1 MIAAIVAHIVEFARR
16 RAVFVMAACLVLA
29 AAAAVYAATHLTVDT
44 DIERMLPSNVAWRQ
58 NERALDDAFPQNN
71 NLLVAV
77 IDGRTPD
84 LAEKAAGELAEKMHG
99 EPRFFTH
106 VRQPDGGPF
115 FDRNGLLFLSTDEL
129 EKVSQQLI
137 AAQPLIGSLAHDPSL
152 RGLFDALATFVS
164 GAGADSTAAAQLD
177 PTLAMI
183 GNVVQGIV
191 DGKPQSLSWT
201 ELMTGRKADARDLR
215 RFIVTRPVLDFSG
228 LEPGAAASAEIRRLA
243 TDLGINVENGA
254 RLRLTGPVA
263 LDDEQFA
270 TLREGALRSTVLSV
284 VMVCVIL
291 FVALR
296 SVKLVGA
303 IIVTLAAGFMLT
315 AGFAALAIGS
325 LNLLSIAFGVLFIG
339 LAVDFS
345 IQFSIRYR
353 DQRYRLGAFPAALRG
368 TALTIGPS
376 LVLAAGATAIGFL
389 SFVPT
394 RYTGIQALGWIAGT
408 GMLIAIALNFLLL
421 PALLTLLRPRGE
433 PEAIGFR
440 RAAPLDLWLLERRF
454 WVIGAAVLLAAGSIA
469 LLPYVTFDFD
479 PLNLKNP
486 KTESVSTARDLMNDP
501 MTSPYTAEILTPS
514 LEEAK
519 DLAERLGQLPEV
531 AQVVTAAS
539 FIPEDQDKKLPIIDD
554 LALLL
559 GPSLN
564 DPQPLPPPSD
574 DKVLKA
580 MKACADKL
588 QSTAKPDSPGAR
600 LAAALQ
606 AAAAR
611 GPAIVP
617 PLREALLAGLLRR
630 LHGLRQMTKAKP
642 LTLASLPSE
651 LRDGWITPDSRA
663 RIEVFPRGD
672 ARDHRVLEE
681 FIAAVHRVAP
691 DATGTPVTIQEAGRL
706 ISKAFVDAG
715 IVGIAAITILLGVVL
730 RRLREMLM
738 VMAPLL
744 LAALLTL
751 AVTVIIGRPLNYAN
765 IIALPLLLGIGV
777 AFDIYFVMNWR
788 AGLTN
793 HLQSST
799 ARAVLF
805 SALTTLS
812 AFGSLAL
819 SNDPG
824 TAGMGE
830 LLTISLA
837 CTLFCTFIILPA
849 LLGRA
854 RTAPAEADEREA
866 AG

>member
-1 MIAAIVAHIVEFARR
+1 VIAAIVARIVEFARR
-16 RAVFVMAACLVLA
+16 NAVLVMVACLVLA
-29 AAAAVYAATHLTVDT
+29 AAAAVYAAGHLAVDT

-58 NERALDDAFPQNN
+58 NERALDEAFPQNN

-77 IDGRTPD
+77 IDARTPD
-84 LAEKAAGELAEKMHG
+84 LAEQAAAELADKMRA
-99 EPRFFTH
+99 EPQLFTH

-115 FDRNGLLFLSTDEL
+115 FDRNGLLYLSPEEL
-129 EKVSQQLI
+129 DKVAQQLI

-164 GAGADSTAAAQLD
+164 GAGTDTEKVAQLD
-177 PTLAMI
+177 PTLTMI
-183 GNVVQGIV
+183 GNVVQRII
-191 DGKPQSLSWT
+191 DGKRASLSWT
-201 ELMTGRKADARDLR
+201 EMMTGRKPNARDLR
-215 RFIVTRPVLDFSG
+215 RFVMTRPVLDFSG
-228 LEPGAAASAEIRRLA
+228 LESGATARTEIRRLA
-243 TDLGINVENGA
+243 SELGFSSESGV
-254 RLRLTGPVA
+254 RLRLTGSVA

-284 VMVCVIL
+284 VMVCAIL
-291 FVALR
+291 FIALR

-325 LNLLSIAFGVLFIG
+325 LNLISIAFGVLFIG

-345 IQFSIRYR
+345 IQFSVRYR
-353 DQRYRLGAFPAALRG
+353 DQRHRLGTFPAALRG

-394 RYTGIQALGWIAGT
+394 RYTGIQALGWIAGG

-421 PALLTLLRPRGE
+421 PALLAIVRPRGE

-440 RAAPLDLWLLERRF
+440 RAAPLDRWLIERRQ
-454 WVIGAAVLLAAGSIA
+454 WVIGGAALLAAVSIA
-469 LLPYVTFDFD
+469 LLPQIAFDFD

-486 KTESVSTARDLMNDP
+486 NSESVSTARDLMKDP
-501 MTSPYTAEILTPS
+501 MTTPYTAEILAAS
-514 LEEAK
+514 LDDAK
-519 DLAERLGQLPEV
+519 ALAERVGELPEV

-539 FIPEDQDKKLPIIDD
+539 FIPEEQDKKLPIIED

-574 DKVLKA
+574 EAVLKA
-580 MKACADKL
+580 MRACGNAMEKIG
-588 QSTAKPDSPGAR
+588 KPGSPAAR
-600 LAAALQ
+600 LGAALHG
-606 AAAAR
+606 AATR
-611 GPAIVP
+611 GAPIVA
-617 PLREALLAGLLRR
+617 PLRAALLAGLLRR
-630 LHGLRQMTKAKP
+630 LDGLREMTQAKA
-642 LTLASLPSE
+642 LTLESLPPE
-651 LRDGWITPDSRA
+651 LRNGWIAADGRA
-663 RIEVFPRGD
+663 RIEVFPKGD
-672 ARDHRVLEE
+672 ARDNRVLER
-681 FIAAVHRVAP
+681 FVAAVHSVAP

-706 ISKAFVDAG
+706 ISRAFVDAG
-715 IVGIAAITILLGVVL
+715 VVGVAAITILLCAVL
-730 RRLREMLM
+730 RRLREVMM
-738 VMAPLL
+738 VLGPLL

-751 AVTVIIGRPLNYAN
+751 AVTVVIGMPLNYAN

-788 AGLTN
+788 AGQIY

-812 AFGSLAL
+812 AFGSLGL

-824 TAGMGE
+824 TAEMGI
-830 LLTISLA
+830 LLTISLV
-837 CTLFCTFIILPA
+837 CTLFCTFIVLPA
-849 LLGRA
+849 LLGPA
-854 RTAPAEADEREA
+854 RVAAAEEHREA

>member
-1 MIAAIVAHIVEFARR
+1 MIAAIVARIVEFARR
-16 RAVFVMAACLVLA
+16 NAVLVMVACLVLA
-29 AAAAVYAATHLTVDT
+29 AAAAVYAAGHLAVDT

-58 NERALDDAFPQNN
+58 NERALDEAFPQNN

-77 IDGRTPD
+77 IDARTPD
-84 LAEKAAGELAEKMHG
+84 LAEQAAAELADKMRA
-99 EPRFFTH
+99 EPQLFTH

-115 FDRNGLLFLSTDEL
+115 FDRNGLLYLSPEEL
-129 EKVSQQLI
+129 DKVAQQLI

-164 GAGADSTAAAQLD
+164 GAGTDTEKVAQLD
-177 PTLAMI
+177 PTLTMI
-183 GNVVQGIV
+183 GNVVQRII
-191 DGKPQSLSWT
+191 DGKRASLSWT
-201 ELMTGRKADARDLR
+201 EMMTGRKPNARDLR
-215 RFIVTRPVLDFSG
+215 RFVMTRPVLDFSG
-228 LEPGAAASAEIRRLA
+228 LEPGATARTEIRRLA
-243 TDLGINVENGA
+243 SELGFSSESGV
-254 RLRLTGPVA
+254 RLRLTGSVA

-284 VMVCVIL
+284 VMVCAIL
-291 FVALR
+291 FIALR

-325 LNLLSIAFGVLFIG
+325 LNLISIAFGVLFIG

-345 IQFSIRYR
+345 IQFSVRYR
-353 DQRYRLGAFPAALRG
+353 DQRHRLGTFPAALRG

-394 RYTGIQALGWIAGT
+394 RYTGIQALGWIAGG

-421 PALLTLLRPRGE
+421 PALLAIVRPRGE

-440 RAAPLDLWLLERRF
+440 LAAPLDRWLIERRQ
-454 WVIGAAVLLAAGSIA
+454 WVIGGAALLAAVSIA
-469 LLPYVTFDFD
+469 LLPQIAFDFD

-486 KTESVSTARDLMNDP
+486 NSESVSTARDLMKDP
-501 MTSPYTAEILTPS
+501 MTTPYTAEILAPS
-514 LEEAK
+514 LDDAK
-519 DLAERLGQLPEV
+519 ALAERVGELPEV

-539 FIPEDQDKKLPIIDD
+539 FIPEEQDKKLPIIED

-574 DKVLKA
+574 EAVLKA
-580 MKACADKL
+580 MRACGNAMEKIG
-588 QSTAKPDSPGAR
+588 KPGSPAAR
-600 LAAALQ
+600 LGAALHG
-606 AAAAR
+606 AATR
-611 GPAIVP
+611 GAPIVA
-617 PLREALLAGLLRR
+617 PLRAALLAGLLRR
-630 LHGLRQMTKAKP
+630 LDGLREMTQAKA
-642 LTLASLPSE
+642 LTLESLPPE
-651 LRDGWITPDSRA
+651 LRNGWIAADGRA
-663 RIEVFPRGD
+663 RIEVFPKGD
-672 ARDHRVLEE
+672 ARDNRVLER
-681 FIAAVHRVAP
+681 FVAAVHSAAP

-706 ISKAFVDAG
+706 ISRAFVDAG
-715 IVGIAAITILLGVVL
+715 LVGVAAITILLCAVL
-730 RRLREMLM
+730 RRLREVMM
-738 VMAPLL
+738 VLGPLL

-751 AVTVIIGRPLNYAN
+751 AVTVVIGMPLNYAN

-788 AGLTN
+788 AGQIY

-812 AFGSLAL
+812 AFGSLGL

-824 TAGMGE
+824 TAEMGI
-830 LLTISLA
+830 LLTISLV
-837 CTLFCTFIILPA
+837 CTLFCTFIVLPA
-849 LLGRA
+849 LLGPA
-854 RTAPAEADEREA
+854 RVAAAEEHREA

>member
-1 MIAAIVAHIVEFARR
+1 MIAAIVARIVEFARR
-16 RAVFVMAACLVLA
+16 NAVLVMIACLVLA
-29 AAAAVYAATHLTVDT
+29 AAAAVYAAGHLAVDT

-58 NERALDDAFPQNN
+58 NERALDEAFPQNN

-77 IDGRTPD
+77 IDARTPD
-84 LAEKAAGELAEKMHG
+84 LAEQAAAELADKMRA
-99 EPRFFTH
+99 EQQLFTH

-115 FDRNGLLFLSTDEL
+115 FDRNGLLYLSPEEL
-129 EKVSQQLI
+129 DKVAQQLI

-164 GAGADSTAAAQLD
+164 GAGTDTEKVAQLD
-177 PTLAMI
+177 PTLTMI
-183 GNVVQGIV
+183 GNVVQRII
-191 DGKPQSLSWT
+191 DGKRASLSWT
-201 ELMTGRKADARDLR
+201 EMMTGRKPNARDLR
-215 RFIVTRPVLDFSG
+215 RFVMTRPVLDFSG
-228 LEPGAAASAEIRRLA
+228 LESGATARTEIRRLA
-243 TDLGINVENGA
+243 SELGFSSESGV

-284 VMVCVIL
+284 VMVCAIL
-291 FVALR
+291 FIALR

-325 LNLLSIAFGVLFIG
+325 LNLISIAFGVLFIG

-345 IQFSIRYR
+345 IQFSVRYR
-353 DQRYRLGAFPAALRG
+353 DQRHRLGTFPAALRG

-394 RYTGIQALGWIAGT
+394 RYTGIQALGWIAGG

-421 PALLTLLRPRGE
+421 PALLAIVRPRGE

-440 RAAPLDLWLLERRF
+440 LAAPLDRWLIERRQ
-454 WVIGAAVLLAAGSIA
+454 WVIGGAALLAAVSIA
-469 LLPYVTFDFD
+469 LLPQIAFDFD

-486 KTESVSTARDLMNDP
+486 NSESVSTARDLMKDP
-501 MTSPYTAEILTPS
+501 MTTPYTAEILAPS
-514 LEEAK
+514 LDDAK
-519 DLAERLGQLPEV
+519 ALAERVGELPEV

-539 FIPEDQDKKLPIIDD
+539 FIPEEQDKKLPIIED

-574 DKVLKA
+574 EAVLKA
-580 MKACADKL
+580 MRACGNAMEKIG
-588 QSTAKPDSPGAR
+588 KPGSPAAR
-600 LAAALQ
+600 LGAALHG
-606 AAAAR
+606 AATR
-611 GPAIVP
+611 GAPIVA
-617 PLREALLAGLLRR
+617 PLRAALLAGLLRR
-630 LHGLRQMTKAKP
+630 LDGLREMTQAKA
-642 LTLASLPSE
+642 LTLESLPPE
-651 LRDGWITPDSRA
+651 LRNGWIAAGGRA
-663 RIEVFPRGD
+663 RIEVFPKGD
-672 ARDHRVLEE
+672 ARDNRVLER
-681 FIAAVHRVAP
+681 FVAAVHSVAP

-706 ISKAFVDAG
+706 ISRAFVDAG
-715 IVGIAAITILLGVVL
+715 LVGVAAITILLCAVL
-730 RRLREMLM
+730 RRLREVMM
-738 VMAPLL
+738 VLGPLL

-751 AVTVIIGRPLNYAN
+751 AVTVVIGMPLNYAN

-788 AGLTN
+788 AGQIY

-812 AFGSLAL
+812 AFGSLGL

-824 TAGMGE
+824 TAEMGI
-830 LLTISLA
+830 LLTISLV
-837 CTLFCTFIILPA
+837 CTLFCTFIVLPA
-849 LLGRA
+849 LLGPA
-854 RTAPAEADEREA
+854 RIAAAEEHREA

>member
-1 MIAAIVAHIVEFARR
+1 VIAAIVARIVEFARR
-16 RAVFVMAACLVLA
+16 NAVLVMIACLVLA
-29 AAAAVYAATHLTVDT
+29 AAAAVYAAGHLAVDT

-58 NERALDDAFPQNN
+58 NERALDEAFPQNN

-77 IDGRTPD
+77 IDARTPD
-84 LAEKAAGELAEKMHG
+84 LAEQAAAELADKMRA
-99 EPRFFTH
+99 EPQLFTH

-115 FDRNGLLFLSTDEL
+115 FDRNGLLYLSPEEL
-129 EKVSQQLI
+129 DKVAQQLI

-164 GAGADSTAAAQLD
+164 GAGTDTEKVAQLD
-177 PTLAMI
+177 PTLTMI
-183 GNVVQGIV
+183 GNVVQRII
-191 DGKPQSLSWT
+191 DGKRASLSWT
-201 ELMTGRKADARDLR
+201 EMMTGRKPNARDLR
-215 RFIVTRPVLDFSG
+215 RFVMTRPVLDFSG
-228 LEPGAAASAEIRRLA
+228 LESGATARTEIRRLA
-243 TDLGINVENGA
+243 SELGFSSESGV
-254 RLRLTGPVA
+254 RLRLTGSVA

-284 VMVCVIL
+284 VMVCAIL
-291 FVALR
+291 FIALR

-325 LNLLSIAFGVLFIG
+325 LNLISIAFGVLFIG

-345 IQFSIRYR
+345 IQFSVRYR
-353 DQRYRLGAFPAALRG
+353 DQRHRLGTFPAALRG

-394 RYTGIQALGWIAGT
+394 RYTGIQALGWIAGG

-421 PALLTLLRPRGE
+421 PALLAIVRPRGE

-440 RAAPLDLWLLERRF
+440 RAAPLDRWLIERRQ
-454 WVIGAAVLLAAGSIA
+454 WVIGGAALLAAVSIA
-469 LLPYVTFDFD
+469 LLPQIAFDFD

-486 KTESVSTARDLMNDP
+486 NSESVSTARDLMKDP
-501 MTSPYTAEILTPS
+501 MTTPYTAEILAPS
-514 LEEAK
+514 LDDAK
-519 DLAERLGQLPEV
+519 ALAERVGELPEV

-539 FIPEDQDKKLPIIDD
+539 FIPEEQDKKLPIIED

-574 DKVLKA
+574 EAVLKA
-580 MKACADKL
+580 MRACGNAMEKIG
-588 QSTAKPDSPGAR
+588 KPGSPAAR
-600 LAAALQ
+600 LGAALHG
-606 AAAAR
+606 AATR
-611 GPAIVP
+611 GAPIVA
-617 PLREALLAGLLRR
+617 PLRAALLAGLLRR
-630 LHGLRQMTKAKP
+630 LDGLREMTQAKA
-642 LTLASLPSE
+642 LTLESLPPE
-651 LRDGWITPDSRA
+651 LRNGWIAADGRA
-663 RIEVFPRGD
+663 RIEVFPKGD
-672 ARDHRVLEE
+672 ARDNRVLER
-681 FIAAVHRVAP
+681 FVAAVHSVAP

-706 ISKAFVDAG
+706 ISRAFVDAG
-715 IVGIAAITILLGVVL
+715 LVGVAAITILLCAVL
-730 RRLREMLM
+730 RRLREVMM
-738 VMAPLL
+738 VLGPLL

-751 AVTVIIGRPLNYAN
+751 AVTVVIGMPLNYAN

-788 AGLTN
+788 AGQIY

-812 AFGSLAL
+812 AFGSLGL

-824 TAGMGE
+824 TAEMGI
-830 LLTISLA
+830 LLTISLV
-837 CTLFCTFIILPA
+837 CTLFCTFIVLPA
-849 LLGRA
+849 LLGPA
-854 RTAPAEADEREA
+854 RVAAAEEHREA

>member
-1 MIAAIVAHIVEFARR
+1 VIAAIVARIVEFARR
-16 RAVFVMAACLVLA
+16 NAVLVMIACLVLA
-29 AAAAVYAATHLTVDT
+29 AAAAVYAAGHLAVDT

-58 NERALDDAFPQNN
+58 NERALDEAFPQNN

-77 IDGRTPD
+77 IDARTPD
-84 LAEKAAGELAEKMHG
+84 LAEQAAAELANKMRA
-99 EPRFFTH
+99 EPQLFTH

-115 FDRNGLLFLSTDEL
+115 FDRNGLLYLSPEEL
-129 EKVSQQLI
+129 DKVAQQLI

-164 GAGADSTAAAQLD
+164 GAGTDTEKVAQLD
-177 PTLAMI
+177 PTLTMI
-183 GNVVQGIV
+183 GNVVQRII
-191 DGKPQSLSWT
+191 DGKRASLSWT
-201 ELMTGRKADARDLR
+201 EMMTGRKPNARDLR
-215 RFIVTRPVLDFSG
+215 RFVMTRPVLDFSG
-228 LEPGAAASAEIRRLA
+228 LESGATARTEIRRLA
-243 TDLGINVENGA
+243 SELGFSSESGV
-254 RLRLTGPVA
+254 RLRLTGSVA

-284 VMVCVIL
+284 VMVCAIL
-291 FVALR
+291 FIALR

-325 LNLLSIAFGVLFIG
+325 LNLISIAFGVLFIG

-345 IQFSIRYR
+345 IQFSVRYR
-353 DQRYRLGAFPAALRG
+353 DQRHRLGTFPAALRG

-394 RYTGIQALGWIAGT
+394 RYTGIQALGWIAGG

-421 PALLTLLRPRGE
+421 PALLAIVRPRGE

-440 RAAPLDLWLLERRF
+440 LAAPLDRWLIERRQ
-454 WVIGAAVLLAAGSIA
+454 WVIGGAALLAAVSIA
-469 LLPYVTFDFD
+469 LLPQIAFDFD

-486 KTESVSTARDLMNDP
+486 NSESVSTARDLMKDP
-501 MTSPYTAEILTPS
+501 MTTPYTAEILAPS
-514 LEEAK
+514 LDDAK
-519 DLAERLGQLPEV
+519 ALAERVGELPDV

-539 FIPEDQDKKLPIIDD
+539 FIPEEQDKKLPIIED

-574 DKVLKA
+574 EAVLKA
-580 MKACADKL
+580 MRACGNAMEKIG
-588 QSTAKPDSPGAR
+588 KPGSPAAR
-600 LAAALQ
+600 LGAALHG
-606 AAAAR
+606 AATR
-611 GPAIVP
+611 GAPIVA
-617 PLREALLAGLLRR
+617 PLRAALLAGLLRR
-630 LHGLRQMTKAKP
+630 LDGLREMTQAKA
-642 LTLASLPSE
+642 LTLESLPPE
-651 LRDGWITPDSRA
+651 LRNGWIAAGGRA
-663 RIEVFPRGD
+663 RIEVFPKGD
-672 ARDHRVLEE
+672 ARDNRVLER
-681 FIAAVHRVAP
+681 FVAAVHSVAP

-706 ISKAFVDAG
+706 ISRAFVDAG
-715 IVGIAAITILLGVVL
+715 LVGVAAITILLCAVL
-730 RRLREMLM
+730 RRLREVMM
-738 VMAPLL
+738 VLGPLL

-751 AVTVIIGRPLNYAN
+751 AVTVVIGMPLNYAN

-788 AGLTN
+788 AGQIY

-812 AFGSLAL
+812 AFGSLGL

-824 TAGMGE
+824 TAEMGI
-830 LLTISLA
+830 LLTISLV
-837 CTLFCTFIILPA
+837 CTLFCTFIVLPA
-849 LLGRA
+849 LLGPA
-854 RTAPAEADEREA
+854 RVAAAEEHREA